1 MKWIFLLVLVAEF
14 LVFDQMTSRHYAG
27 FYPQWDDQIETLNE
41 SYTGYE
47 YRQVHGF
54 LAGIGHTLS
63 KPAAQGTL
71 HSFWAMLVFEVAGK
85 PSRTA
90 ALAVNI
96 LAFIAWQAAL
106 IFAIKRGTG
115 SYSLAWVAV
124 GLTLALRWPWT
135 GVQGS
140 ATDFRLDHV
149 TMCMMGI
156 TLVAALQT
164 NAFRSTVWSAVFGSA
179 VGVTLLTRFL
189 TGTYFVLI
197 FIGCLV
203 WILMSDG
210 RLRRSLNL
218 GLAALIATLLLAPCL
233 WVNRQLVYE
242 HYWIGHYYDAD
253 GALWISHASL
263 SQAIIQF
270 WTQLGTEQLGTAFWG
285 AAGATLIILASGLR
299 RSPQGQA
306 ASSEDTG
313 GTDRWALDT
322 AILGAIFLAAP
333 AIVLPLQNQPFGVV
347 LGVAVA
353 GAMFLLLALAAK
365 LRARTVASHSVIAA
379 LVAFAIGSGYFV
391 VRQITPPNDAN
402 FVADAH
408 RVNAIAD
415 RIFATARA
423 GRLEEPRIA
432 VDRIADYFEAQILR
446 VVCYERHRVWM
457 PFAIALPLE
466 LSAIPEET
474 LMGQLSHSDFVLATE
489 AGPTGPWPYDRQT
502 LELRPKILAW
512 CEMNLRPVDHFTVF
526 GQRMIL
532 YQRRDL
538 PVL

>member
-1 MKWIFLLVLVAEF
+1 MKWIFFLVLVAEF
-14 LVFDQMTSRHYAG
+14 LFFDRMTSRHYAG

-47 YRQVHGF
+47 YRQAHGF

-71 HSFWAMLVFEVAGK
+71 HSFWAMLAFEVAGK

-96 LAFIAWQAAL
+96 LAFIAWQVAL

-124 GLTLALRWPWT
+124 GLTLALRWPWS

-189 TGTYFVLI
+189 TGTYFALI

-218 GLAALIATLLLAPCL
+218 GLAALIATLLMAPCL

-263 SQAIIQF
+263 SQAIVQF
-270 WTQLGTEQLGTAFWG
+270 WTQLRTEQLGTAFWS
-285 AAGATLIILASGLR
+285 AAGAALIVLASGIR
-299 RSPQGQA
+299 RSAQGHA

-333 AIVLPLQNQPFGVV
+333 GIVLPLQNQPFGVV

-353 GAMFLLLALAAK
+353 GAMFLLLAFAAK
-365 LRARTVASHSVIAA
+365 LRARTAALHSVIAA
-379 LVAFAIGSGYFV
+379 SVAFAIGSGYFV
-391 VRQITPPNDAN
+391 VRQITLPNDAN

-415 RIFATARA
+415 RIFATAPA

-432 VDRIADYFEAQILR
+432 VDRIADYFEAQTLQI
-446 VVCYERHRVWM
+446 VCYERHRVWM
-457 PFAIALPLE
+457 PFAISLPLG

-474 LMGQLSHSDFVLATE
+474 LMSQLSHSDFVLATE
-489 AGPTGPWPYDRQT
+489 DGPVGPWPYDRQT
-502 LELRPKILAW
+502 HQLRPKIFSW
-512 CEMNLRPVDHFTVF
+512 CDTNLRPVDHFTVF